1 MIHLLKIIA
10 LLGLIVEISACATT
24 DYTTHY
30 GIFTAQNSEGQV
42 RKFKLYWQ
50 TIRYQG
56 WGVKKY
62 RALPVTLQSQ
72 CSKRDIYLYDASFG
86 SSRRCVDGGEQGI
99 QYCGDRQLDMDRR
112 GLDVVDK
119 SVCMSVTDSSGNKD
133 ILSLQGDVFLTVS
146 CRPIRTKKRIEDGF
160 QNLDYLRNSAIPYVV
175 STKTIKGKDVDLLT
189 PDISSH
195 SSICEQSQ

>member
-1 MIHLLKIIA
+1 M
-10 LLGLIVEISACATT
+10 LGLLLELSACATT

-30 GIFTAQNSEGQV
+30 GIFTAQNSEGQD
-42 RKFKLYWQ
+42 RKFRLYWQ

-62 RALPVTLQSQ
+62 RALPVILQSQ

-86 SSRRCVDGGEQGI
+86 PSRRCKGGGGGI
-99 QYCGDRQLDMDRR
+99 QYCGDSALDMDRR
-112 GLDVVDK
+112 GLEIVDK
-119 SVCMSVTDSSGNKD
+119 SVCLSVTDGVGNQD
-133 ILSLQGDVFLTVS
+133 ILSLHGDVFLTVS

-160 QNLDYLRNSAIPYVV
+160 QNLDYLLNSEIPYVV
-175 STKTIKGKDVDLLT
+175 STKAIKGKDIDMLI

-195 SSICEQSQ
+195 SSICEQTQ